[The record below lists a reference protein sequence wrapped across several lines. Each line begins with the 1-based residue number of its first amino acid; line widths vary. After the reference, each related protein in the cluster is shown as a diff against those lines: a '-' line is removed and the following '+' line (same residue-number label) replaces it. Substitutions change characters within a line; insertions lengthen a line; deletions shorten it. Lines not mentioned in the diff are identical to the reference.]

1 MEVLLEN
8 FVKLAN
14 TNQVG
19 ARKINDKHTST
30 KKKRK
35 EKKTER
41 EKYGKKGNEHEE
53 MTKLW
58 MILKELFSL
67 EYSSK

>member
-1 MEVLLEN
+1 MEVPLED

-30 KKKRK
+30 KKTKK

-41 EKYGKKGNEHEE
+41 EKYEKKGNESEE
-53 MTKLW
+53 M
-58 MILKELFSL
+58 IN
-67 EYSSK
+67 YV

>member
-53 MTKLW
+53 MTN
-58 MILKELFSL
+58 
-67 EYSSK
+67 YG